1 MVAALLLLA
10 SSAPALA
17 GQAAPLTADDSAL
30 VGQVLRAEDRRD
42 SLDPALQTA
51 RSHADARIRTLAERA
66 YARITDSLFSG
77 RAQFSGLAAP
87 PSWPEPAWHARYRA
101 LASQRQDCA
110 ALGSGLV
117 DSDWPVRLRAA
128 DLVDSACAGSA
139 AIVALLTSW
148 ADQVSRDLSRREAG
162 GASWQPA
169 AHALLAL
176 SRIRPPL
183 AGERIA
189 QFAGSGNPHLRLYA
203 ARAAAQLGDAM
214 TLFQLGHDA
223 DPNVR
228 EAVITAL
235 SHLTG
240 HADDALYGAA
250 LNAREPQVVRAAALA
265 LEGSPDAQVPE
276 RARRVFDRWKGH
288 RNASERDVRLALLH
302 LAGRP
307 ASDDVAPS
315 DRDEL
320 PKEAVALALG
330 ADVRLRVVMSPASG
344 GGSFVVR
351 LRGDVAPITAARILA
366 LVDKRYYDGTTWH
379 RVEHDFVIQG
389 GSPRDNEYSGYPRYF
404 RDELGT
410 VTHARGTVG
419 MSTRG
424 HDTGDAQWFIN
435 LRDNPR
441 LDRDYTVFGE
451 VVEGMD
457 VVDGVLEGDV
467 IATIERV
474 NH

>member
-1 MVAALLLLA
+1 MAAALLLLA
-10 SSAPALA
+10 SGAPALA
-17 GQAAPLTADDSAL
+17 SQAAPLTADDSAL
-30 VGQVLRAEDRRD
+30 VGQVLGAEDRRD

-77 RAQFSGLAAP
+77 RAGFGGLAAP
-87 PSWPEPAWHARYRA
+87 PAWPEPAWRARYRA
-101 LASQRQDCA
+101 LTGQRNDCA
-110 ALGSGLV
+110 ALGAGLV
-117 DSDWPVRLRAA
+117 DSAWPVRLRAA

-139 AIVALLTSW
+139 AIVALLTDW
-148 ADQVSRDLSRREAG
+148 ADQVSRDLSQREADG
-162 GASWQPA
+162 VSWQPA

-176 SRIRPPL
+176 SRIKPPL
-183 AGERIA
+183 AGARIA
-189 QFAGSGNPHLRLYA
+189 RFAGSRNPHLRLYA

-214 TLFQLGHDA
+214 TLFQLGRDP

-235 SHLTG
+235 SRLTG
-240 HADDALYGAA
+240 HADDALYGVA
-250 LNAREPQVVRAAALA
+250 LNAKEPQVVRAAALA
-265 LEGSPDAQVPE
+265 LVGSPDEQVPG
-276 RARRVFDRWKGH
+276 RAARVFDRWKGH
-288 RNASERDVRLALLH
+288 RNASERDVRLALLR

-307 ASDDVAPS
+307 ASDDEPPS
-315 DRDEL
+315 ARDDV
-320 PKEAVALALG
+320 PREAVALALG
-330 ADVRLRVVMSPASG
+330 ADVRLRVAMAPGSG
-344 GGSFVVR
+344 GGSFEIR
-351 LRGDVAPITAARILA
+351 LRGDVAPITSARVLA
-366 LVDKRYYDGTTWH
+366 LADKGYYNGTTWH
-379 RVEHDFVIQG
+379 RVEPDFVIQG
-389 GSPRDNEYSGYPRYF
+389 GSPRDNEYAGYAQYV

-457 VVDGVLEGDV
+457 VVDDVMEGDV

-474 NH
+474 NR